1 MAAFKNEPT
10 KTGQLI
16 YRGVSEL
23 LLDAEDTKNPRREIR
38 IGEGPSE
45 PVAIGVAQFR
55 AMT

>member
-1 MAAFKNEPT
+1 MNRQ

-55 AMT
+55 AMTC